1 MHTIVVKRRKK
12 LETFHGLLIG
22 KKMALG
28 FVSQVYCLAMQNF
41 CNFEI
46 VF

>member
-1 MHTIVVKRRKK
+1 MHAIVVKRWK

-28 FVSQVYCLAMQNF
+28 FVSLVYCLAMQNF
-41 CNFEI
+41 NNFEI
-46 VF
+46 VS